1 MGNQK
6 MEVRSHGQYSLG
18 AASNRKNL
26 MPLLL
31 CVLVKRELPA
41 TGHGAM

>member
-1 MGNQK
+1 MENQK

-18 AASNRKNL
+18 AASNQKNL

-31 CVLVKRELPA
+31 WLLVSIDR
-41 TGHGAM
+41 